1 MYRAE
6 ADSVN
11 IETLA
16 VGIEVGQ
23 DLSPWYVE
31 MLIDRFKKN
40 THHKVFINHYSSLYN
55 DKCS

>member
-40 THHKVFINHYSSLYN
+40 THHKVFIITI
-55 DKCS
+55 